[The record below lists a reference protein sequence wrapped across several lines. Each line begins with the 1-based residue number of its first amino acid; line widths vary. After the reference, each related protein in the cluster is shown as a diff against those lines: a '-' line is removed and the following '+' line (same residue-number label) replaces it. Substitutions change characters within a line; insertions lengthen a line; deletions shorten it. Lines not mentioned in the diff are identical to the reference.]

1 MRKLFSCEGRPG
13 RTALGASGH
22 DEYAGPGYHVRD
34 RELRRV
40 HRAAARGDAA
50 EVERC
55 LRRRS
60 RDVDARD
67 RQGRTPLHLACALGH
82 VEVVTLLVSRKCQID
97 IDDRLN
103 RTPLMKAVH
112 GQEEACS
119 IILLEHGADPNIQ
132 DVYGNTALHY
142 AVYNSVT
149 SLAEKL
155 LSYQANIEAINK
167 EGNTPLLFAITCK
180 RQQMV
185 TFLVN
190 NQANVHT
197 VDNFRRTA
205 LMLAVHHNLPSI
217 VNLLLEENV
226 SVFSQDMFGQTAEDY
241 AVCCDLVRIQQ
252 QILEH
257 KNKKLKNLQDD
268 NRVEHDLKVASE
280 ETEERLKRSQNIQ
293 PQDFQ
298 SHGRKKDVMYEN
310 CMLKRDTAVLR
321 RKLHTIKNASLRKEK
336 EHIQEIK
343 RIKEINANFRKSVR
357 LNEEM
362 ITKTISQYCQ
372 RLHELKAKNTRL
384 NSELEKEKHS
394 KDRLETEIE
403 SLHSILSA
411 AVNEHNERAKT
422 KFLQVAL
429 QRAQD
434 VSVQEIMTS
443 NISQLKDKNE
453 LLTGQ
458 LSKGRM
464 KFSTLKEKLQE
475 TRDALREKT
484 LALESAQRDLRQ
496 KQHRIKEMEQM
507 HLNEEA
513 KESQFIGKQNSAEE
527 RIRQL
532 ERENLLLEQLL
543 LEAACKKGNN
553 ENIVINIQ
561 GGCLESEKEDLLL
574 EEKNKE
580 LTNEYNYLKEKL
592 FQYEK
597 EAAEIK
603 VIVRQLQEE
612 LAGSLKKVSMP
623 ESPLEGTSRCHI
635 NLDETWASK
644 KKLFE
649 VGNQSEEKEELRK
662 LFELISSQEYN
673 MDQIRKKNNELEE
686 ETTGYKKLLEMTI
699 SVLNVFGN
707 EDFSFHGDLE
717 TDQLKMDILIKKI
730 KQKLDD
736 LIAEK
741 EAVSSKCV
749 NLDKENKVIQQE
761 LLSMKKV
768 QEKREKLEDKKM
780 LEEELLN
787 LKTHMDTNMVE
798 VGEVREY
805 KLEVEEKAMQ
815 AIKNLEETH
824 LQKQADYE
832 KQLEQLNKE
841 HTASQNEM
849 ELKVKDVKCKLS
861 EMKTAYEEVT
871 NELEEYKEAFAVTLK
886 ANNSMSKK
894 IHEMEEE
901 NGSTKLLMEK
911 VRMKSCLSI
920 LPMRPDPKSPHVK
933 NLSSIECNRKYIPET
948 SGKIPTSDPQTSNN
962 WKNYLTDGTGLRTTN
977 R

>member
-1 MRKLFSCEGRPG
+1 MKKLFSFDSR
-13 RTALGASGH
+13 LGQAVLGSAAH
-22 DEYAGPGYHVRD
+22 DEYAGPGYHIRD
-34 RELRRV
+34 WELHKI
-40 HRAAARGDAA
+40 HRAVIRGDAA

-67 RQGRTPLHLACALGH
+67 RKGRTPLHLACAHGH

-119 IILLEHGADPNIQ
+119 IILLEHGANPNIQ

-142 AVYNSVT
+142 AASNSVT

-180 RQQMV
+180 KQQMV

-190 NQANVHT
+190 NQANVHA

-205 LMLAVHHNLPSI
+205 LMLATHHNLPSI
-217 VNLLLEENV
+217 VSLLLEENI
-226 SVFSQDMFGQTAEDY
+226 SVFSQDVFGQTAEDY
-241 AVCCDLVRIQQ
+241 AVCCDLIRIQQ

-257 KNKKLKNLQDD
+257 ENKFKNHLQDD

-280 ETEERLKRSQNIQ
+280 ETQERLERSENIQ

-298 SHGRKKDVMYEN
+298 SYGKKKDVMYEN
-310 CMLKRDTAVLR
+310 CMLKRDTAILR
-321 RKLHTIKNASLRKEK
+321 RKLYTIKNASLRKEK
-336 EHIQEIK
+336 KRIQEIK
-343 RIKEINANFRKSVR
+343 SIQEINANFQKSVR

-372 RLHELKAKNTRL
+372 QLNELKAKNTRL
-384 NSELEKEKHS
+384 NSELEKEKRI
-394 KDRLETEIE
+394 KDRLEAESA
-403 SLHSILSA
+403 SLHSILAA
-411 AVNEHNERAKT
+411 AVNGHKERVKT
-422 KFLQVAL
+422 KYLQVAL
-429 QRAQD
+429 QKAQE

-453 LLTGQ
+453 LLTGRF
-458 LSKGRM
+458 SKAQM
-464 KFSTLKEKLQE
+464 KCNTLKEKLHE

-484 LALESAQRDLRQ
+484 LALESAERDLRQ

-513 KESQFIGKQNSAEE
+513 KQSQFTAKQNGVEE

-532 ERENLLLEQLL
+532 ERENLLLEQR
-543 LEAACKKGNN
+543 LEAACKEGNN
-553 ENIVINIQ
+553 EMIVINTQ
-561 GGCLESEKEDLLL
+561 GGCLESGKEGLLL

-580 LTNEYNYLKEKL
+580 LMNEYNYLKEKL
-592 FQYEK
+592 LQYEK
-597 EAAEIK
+597 EEAEIK
-603 VIVRQLQEE
+603 VIVRQLQE
-612 LAGSLKKVSMP
+612 LAGSLKKVSVP
-623 ESPLEGTSRCHI
+623 ESPLEGTSHCHI
-635 NLDETWASK
+635 TLDETRASK
-644 KKLFE
+644 KKLFQ

-662 LFELISSQEYN
+662 LFELMSSLEHN
-673 MDQIRKKNNELEE
+673 VDQIRKKNNELEE
-686 ETTGYKKLLEMTI
+686 ERTGYKKLLEMTI
-699 SVLNVFGN
+699 SMLNVFGN

-717 TDQLKMDILIKKI
+717 TDQLKIDILIKKI

-741 EAVSSKCV
+741 EAVSSKCI
-749 NLDKENKVIQQE
+749 NLDKENQVIQQE

-768 QEKREKLEDKKM
+768 QEKREKLEKDKKM
-780 LEEELLN
+780 LEEEILN
-787 LKTHMDTNMVE
+787 RKTHMEENMVE
-798 VGEVREY
+798 VGEVQEY
-805 KLEVEEKAMQ
+805 KLEIQEKARQ
-815 AIKNLEETH
+815 AIENLEEIH

-841 HTASQNEM
+841 NTASQNEM
-849 ELKVKDVKCKLS
+849 ELKIKDAKCKLS
-861 EMKTAYEEVT
+861 KIKTAYEEVIT
-871 NELEEYKEAFAVTLK
+871 ELEEYKEVFGVTLK
-886 ANNSMSKK
+886 ANNSMSEK
-894 IHEMEEE
+894 IHEIEEE
-901 NGSTKLLMEK
+901 NGSVQAPYGEREDEILSQHSSYKARPK
-911 VRMKSCLSI
+911 VTSC
-920 LPMRPDPKSPHVK
+920 
-933 NLSSIECNRKYIPET
+933 
-948 SGKIPTSDPQTSNN
+948 
-962 WKNYLTDGTGLRTTN
+962 
-977 R
+977 